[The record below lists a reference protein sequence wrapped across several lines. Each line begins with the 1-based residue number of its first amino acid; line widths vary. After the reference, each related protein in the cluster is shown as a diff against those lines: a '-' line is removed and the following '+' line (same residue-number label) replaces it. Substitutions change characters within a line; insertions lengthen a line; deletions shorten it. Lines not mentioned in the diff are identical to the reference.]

1 MSTTLT
7 NKPLEPTPEPLD
19 SGTLEWTEIDAIVG
33 GYHGAPHTV
42 LGMHVW
48 QANAAQKQIV
58 VRAFRPLDKEV
69 YVYDV
74 AADARYPM
82 RQLHKAGFYELLLPE
97 RSTPFAYRLI
107 LVDHQDDKHEIE
119 DAYRFPFYLTDFDL
133 HLYGEGNF
141 TQAYTKLG
149 AHFRTITPDV
159 AGQTEQVRGV
169 NFAVWAPN
177 AQRVSV
183 VGPFNSW
190 DNRTHAMSRRSEGGI
205 WEIFVP
211 NLVEWSEYKYS
222 IKSHQLGYEI
232 DKSDPYGFFAEVRPK
247 TASRIWDMQKYEWG
261 DADWVS
267 ARPEMQRL
275 DQPMCVYE
283 LHLGSW
289 RRVPEDNGFL
299 TYHDLATQVVDYV
312 VEMGYTHIELLPI
325 TEHPFDGSW
334 GYQTVGYFAP
344 TSRFGTPDDFKY
356 FVDHCHQR
364 GIGVILDWVPAHFP
378 KDGHGLSFFDGTH
391 LYEHADARQGEH
403 TEWGTKIFNFGR
415 NEVRNF
421 LLSSA
426 LFWLKE
432 YHLDGLR
439 VDAVASMLYLDYAR
453 EGGDWIP
460 NQYGGRENLAAID
473 FLRRFNEV
481 VHAET
486 PGALTIAEESTSWPM
501 VTRPTYAGGLGFD
514 LKWNMGWMHDMLSYF
529 EKDPIYRRYHHNQI
543 TFSLMYA
550 FSENFLLPFSHD
562 EVVHLKHSML
572 DKMPGDL
579 WQKFANLRALYAYMY
594 GHPGKKLLFMGGE
607 FGQWR
612 EWNEAQSLDWHL
624 LETPQHAQLQQFLKD
639 LNQLYQHE
647 PALHQVDFDWNGF
660 QWIDIN
666 DVDNSVVSFAR
677 RAADPNELL
686 VFICNFTPKP
696 HLNYRVGLPLGGE
709 YSEILN
715 SDWGQYGGSGVQ
727 NSSGVAHADDGGVWA
742 DNFAWQSCGFSASIN
757 LPPLGVTILK
767 SKRH

>member
-1 MSTTLT
+1 MSATLT
-7 NKPLEPTPEPLD
+7 QKSTESLPLD
-19 SGTLEWTEIDAIVG
+19 SGTLEGAEIDAIVG
-33 GYHGAPHTV
+33 GYHGAPHAV

-48 QANAAQKQIV
+48 QAGPAQSQIV
-58 VRAFRPLDKEV
+58 VRAFRPLDTEV

-82 RQLHKAGFYELLLPE
+82 RKLHKSGFYELLLAE
-97 RSTPFAYRLI
+97 RSAPFAYRLI
-107 LVDHQDDKHEIE
+107 LVDHQNVEHEIE
-119 DAYRFPFYLTDFDL
+119 DAYRFPFLLTDFDL

-141 TQAYTKLG
+141 TQAYAKMG
-149 AHFRTITPDV
+149 AQFRTVTLEV
-159 AGQTEQVRGV
+159 ADGTEQVRGV

-183 VGPFNSW
+183 VGPFNAW
-190 DNRTHAMSRRSEGGI
+190 DNRIHAMTRRSDGGL
-205 WEIFVP
+205 WEIFIP
-211 NLVEWSEYKYS
+211 NLVEWTEYKFS
-222 IKSHQLGYEI
+222 IKSQHLGYEI
-232 DKSDPYGFFAEVRPK
+232 DKTDPYGFFAEVRPK
-247 TASRIWDMQKYEWG
+247 TASRVWDMQKYAWG

-267 ARPEMQRL
+267 SRAEHQRL

-299 TYHDLATQVVDYV
+299 TYRDLAHQVVDYV
-312 VEMGYTHIELLPI
+312 VAMGYTHVELLPI

-356 FVDHCHQR
+356 FVDHCHQH

-378 KDGHGLSFFDGTH
+378 KDGHGLAFFDGTH

-421 LLSSA
+421 LKSSA

-453 EGGDWIP
+453 EGGEWIP
-460 NQYGGRENLAAID
+460 NRYGGRENLEAID

-481 VHAET
+481 VHAEA

-529 EKDPIYRRYHHNQI
+529 QKDPFYRRYHHNQI

-562 EVVHLKHSML
+562 EVVHLKRSML

-579 WQKFANLRALYAYMY
+579 WQKFANLRALYTYMY

-624 LETPQHAQLQQFLKD
+624 LNSKEHTQLQQFVKD
-639 LNQLYQHE
+639 LNHLYQHE

-696 HLNYRVGLPLGGE
+696 HLGYRVGVPLGGE

-715 SDWGQYGGSGVQ
+715 SDWVQYGGSGVQ
-727 NSSGVAHADDGGVWA
+727 NSAGVAHAHDGGIVA
-742 DNFAWQSCGFSASIN
+742 ENLAWQSCAFSASIN

-767 SKRH
+767 AKRH